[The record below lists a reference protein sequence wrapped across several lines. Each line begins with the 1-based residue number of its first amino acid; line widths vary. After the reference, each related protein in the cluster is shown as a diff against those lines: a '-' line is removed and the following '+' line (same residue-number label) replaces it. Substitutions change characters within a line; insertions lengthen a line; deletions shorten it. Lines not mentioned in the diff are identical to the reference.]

1 MFVSVLLPYMK
12 IQFLLFVR
20 CIRELVT
27 PKEGEEES
35 VTHWLFA
42 EHKY

>member
-1 MFVSVLLPYMK
+1 MFFSVLLPYII

-20 CIRELVT
+20 CMLELVI

-35 VTHWLFA
+35 MI
-42 EHKY
+42 Y

>member
-1 MFVSVLLPYMK
+1 MFVSVLLPYIK

-20 CIRELVT
+20 CMLELVI

-35 VTHWLFA
+35 MA
-42 EHKY
+42 Y

>member
-1 MFVSVLLPYMK
+1 MFVSVLLPYIK

-20 CIRELVT
+20 CMLELVI

-35 VTHWLFA
+35 VT
-42 EHKY
+42 Y